1 MFEQQLVNGI
11 VVGSVYALI
20 AVGFSLVFSILEIIN
35 FSHGSLVMMGIF
47 VSLALGLAVPGLGFF
62 GVAVITMLAIAVLG
76 VLVERISVAPLRGK
90 GAHRALALV
99 STLGAAIMLEAIAQL
114 IWGGDVRPYPLSL
127 PRGVIELGSARIT
140 YTELAIVSVSAFL
153 MISLQLLVRYARWGR
168 AIRATAQNPT
178 AAALMGID
186 INQTVR
192 RVFAIGSGLAAV
204 AGMLIGVYYNYAHPS
219 MGFAPGIKGFVAAV
233 LGGMGSVL
241 GAGLGGILLGMAE
254 VLGGSYISFAYRDA
268 IAFAILIVIF
278 LIRPQGI
285 LGTLDKDKV

>member
-1 MFEQQLVNGI
+1 MLEQQIVNGI
-11 VVGSVYALI
+11 ALGSVYALI

-35 FSHGSLVMMGIF
+35 FSHGSLVMAGVY
-47 VSLALGLAVPGLGFF
+47 VSLALGLAAPRLGFF
-62 GVAVITMLAIAVLG
+62 GVALITILIIAILG
-76 VLVERISVAPLRGK
+76 VLVERMAVAPLRNK

-99 STLGAAIMLEAIAQL
+99 STLGAGIMLEALAQL

-127 PRGVIELGSARIT
+127 PDGVLTIGSARIT
-140 YTELAIVSVSAFL
+140 YTEVAIVSLSAIL
-153 MISLQLLVRYARWGR
+153 MIGLQLLIRYTRWGR

-186 INQTVR
+186 LNWTVR

-204 AGMLIGVYYNYAHPS
+204 AGMLMGAYYNYAHPS

-241 GAGLGGILLGMAE
+241 GAGLGGITLGMAE
-254 VLGGSYISFAYRDA
+254 VFGGSYISFAYRDA
-268 IAFAILIVIF
+268 IAFAILIIIF
-278 LIRPQGI
+278 LVRPQGI
-285 LGTLDKDKV
+285 LGTLNQEKV